1 MSGRLFISIVTLVLI
16 AGCSPRNYEVP
27 KGTITGTV
35 TGMTTSSEAA
45 SSTWSIEAL
54 VGSDVPFVPGEII
67 VGFGAEERATGFSTL
82 SAGGMQLQ
90 AIQALSTEGT
100 YVYNTGSLDPRVAA
114 AEIAARPDVRYAHP
128 NYILQTAA
136 FPSAPYQ
143 YWNFEQINLEQAW
156 EEFSSIPGREAA
168 LQDVVVAVV
177 DTGLLY
183 DSADERLS
191 HPAFNDVTL
200 PGYDFIRD
208 PIVARDGDG
217 RDADPYDDGDHPE
230 RQQRTYHG
238 THVAGIIGAVSAAGP
253 GAYYG
258 VAPTVRILPVR
269 VLGYGGGSI
278 VDIFE
283 GAKWAAGLEVPG
295 VPTLGADERADIIN
309 MSLTGAVPCS
319 PYAQGILDEIA
330 AAPQQPIV
338 VVAAGN
344 DGKPVEGYTPASCGN
359 VITVGAATAAQQQAP
374 YSNVGPAVDV
384 LAPGGYDQSESQG
397 VPSAGVVIEEGAML
411 PAWVLQY
418 GTSMAAPHVSGLLA
432 LLRAIEPGLTLD
444 DALLHLERGASP
456 AAGNCGNNGCGFG
469 LLNAEKTLT
478 SLDEVSTMSFALS
491 HRRLEFHP
499 LTTAGE
505 LTITNRDTQATTVN
519 VVGIPQWLVML
530 DENSQPV
537 TNQHTLVLAGEEE
550 RTLTLLADLSGLQG
564 PGDYHQQLVF
574 TDVNTPAFTRKID
587 VFAVSLDSVAE
598 IEKAL
603 TVYTWVADERSLDGW
618 RFTGSYVGS
627 GVFSGTEAFHVH
639 TEAFHVHTEARENLV
654 IAWIPSKLNDSSR
667 PRSGDWVGAAKNLIP
682 VAPNTV
688 TSGVHI
694 QIEPRFGSTNAD
706 DPLAALLE
714 LWQSATEHEE

>member
-1 MSGRLFISIVTLVLI
+1 MARTLIVIITLVLI

-35 TGMTTSSEAA
+35 TGMSTGSA
-45 SSTWSIEAL
+45 SNDSGAWSMEAL
-54 VGSDVPFVPGEII
+54 LTSDAPFVPGEII
-67 VGFGAEERATGFSTL
+67 VGFGTADNAAGFSTL
-82 SAGGMQLQ
+82 SAGGVQLQ

-100 YVYNTGSLDPRVAA
+100 FVYSTGSLDPRVAA

-136 FPSAPYQ
+136 FPSVPYQ
-143 YWNFEQINLEQAW
+143 YWNFSQIDLEQAW
-156 EEFSSIPGREAA
+156 QVFTSTTGPEAA

-177 DTGLLY
+177 DTGLLH
-183 DSADERLS
+183 DETGDRLS
-191 HPAFNDVTL
+191 HPAFDAVTL

-217 RDADPYDDGDHPE
+217 RDADPYDDGDHPDRNE
-230 RQQRTYHG
+230 RSYHG
-238 THVAGIIGAVSAAGP
+238 THVAGIIGAVSPAGP

-283 GAKWAAGLEVPG
+283 GAKWAAGLEVPD
-295 VPTLGADERADIIN
+295 VPTLGDNERADIIN

-344 DGKPVEGYTPASCGN
+344 DGKSVDGYTPASCGN
-359 VITVGAATAAQQQAP
+359 VITVGAATAAKQRAP
-374 YSNVGPAVDV
+374 YSNSGPAVDV
-384 LAPGGYDQSESQG
+384 LAPGGYNNAEGQG
-397 VPSAGVVIEEGAML
+397 VPSAGVVIEEGVML

-432 LLRAIEPGLTLD
+432 LMRAVEPGLTLD
-444 DALLHLERGASP
+444 DALFHLERGASP
-456 AAGNCGNNGCGFG
+456 AGGNCGNDTCGFG
-469 LLNAEKTLT
+469 LLNAENTLK

-499 LTTAGE
+499 LTTTIE
-505 LTITNRDTQATTVN
+505 FTITNRDVQPTSLT

-530 DENSQPV
+530 DENDQPV
-537 TNQHTLVLAGEEE
+537 TNQHAIALASEEE
-550 RTLTLLADLSGLQG
+550 RTFTLLADLGGLQG

-574 TDVNTPAFTRKID
+574 TDVHSPAFTRKVD
-587 VFAVSLDSVAE
+587 VFAVSLDSVSE
-598 IEKAL
+598 IDNPL

-618 RFTGSYVGS
+618 RRTGRYDGIET
-627 GVFSGTEAFHVH
+627 FHGTETFHVQ
-639 TEAFHVHTEARENLV
+639 TEAADNLV
-654 IAWIPSKLNDSSR
+654 IAWIPSKFNNTST
-667 PRSGDWVGAAKNLIP
+667 PRSGDWVGAAEGL
-682 VAPNTV
+682 VSVTPNAV
-688 TSGVHI
+688 TDGVHI
-694 QIEPRFGSTNAD
+694 EIEPRFGGTNTD
-706 DPLAALLE
+706 DPLRALLE